1 MWFKMLLKERVREV
15 RGMMTQNITS
25 SFESSHMNN
34 VIARTAKKKRR
45 EEKRREEKR
54 DILVEDEGESLLP
67 VRLFFL
73 WITIIRIKRVW
84 SAPVW
89 LGLVAGT
96 GCTLIHLVAHLMG
109 GEVTYGGEG
118 EHSAHKKGKA
128 REEKRG
134 KCARGCQERGLGI
147 YIDRGFLHER
157 NNGQICVR
165 EK

>member
-1 MWFKMLLKERVREV
+1 
-15 RGMMTQNITS
+15 
-25 SFESSHMNN
+25 
-34 VIARTAKKKRR
+34 
-45 EEKRREEKR
+45 
-54 DILVEDEGESLLP
+54 
-67 VRLFFL
+67 
-73 WITIIRIKRVW
+73 
-84 SAPVW
+84 
-89 LGLVAGT
+89 
-96 GCTLIHLVAHLMG
+96 MG